1 MLFWGENLSLKRL
14 FFSVNGGGL
23 TFNIK
28 GIKETEVELKQI
40 KELMASMGR
49 TGIKRLTLKKEN
61 FELIIE
67 REEQLG
73 GRHVDSPSEFS
84 EEAFKQPAWSR
95 TDQALSRGSEMP
107 VGLGSAEAPKEDVNS
122 KYVTSP
128 MVGTCYTS
136 PSPEDPPFIKVG
148 DKVDKNSVVCIIEAM
163 KVMNEIKA
171 NVVGTVAE
179 VLIDTGQP
187 VEFGSKLFRIV
198 E

>member
-1 MLFWGENLSLKRL
+1 
-14 FFSVNGGGL
+14 
-23 TFNIK
+23 
-28 GIKETEVELKQI
+28 
-40 KELMASMGR
+40 
-49 TGIKRLTLKKEN
+49 
-61 FELIIE
+61 
-67 REEQLG
+67 
-73 GRHVDSPSEFS
+73 
-84 EEAFKQPAWSR
+84 
-95 TDQALSRGSEMP
+95 MP
-107 VGLGSAEAPKEDVNS
+107 VGLGASSMTAEAPKEDVNS

-171 NVVGTVAE
+171 NVAGTVAE